1 MRGPLNHRNCGLYA
15 PDVFRA
21 WNPKRRRASLSYLRM
36 HHRVATMQVWKKTC
50 SGSTT
55 RHASTVAGAAGN
67 FRSITSVQN
76 PRVGQRPSRTCGFF
90 ASTATKVSQTGI
102 STEPV
107 MRVAGSQVRVS
118 TEGTWPG
125 EGRPES
131 RRSDLRLGRSGS
143 PAGQPRRLEMVEQH
157 FEAQAASVSIW
168 ARSRMDKCANMH
180 TAAAQLRYWSLN
192 GASCTD

>member
-36 HHRVATMQVWKKTC
+36 HHRVATMQVCKKTC

-107 MRVAGSQVRVS
+107 MCVAGSQVRVS
-118 TEGTWPG
+118 TERTWPRLLWTSTQEKLIG
-125 EGRPES
+125 LDGVGTPS
-131 RRSDLRLGRSGS
+131 REHR
-143 PAGQPRRLEMVEQH
+143 
-157 FEAQAASVSIW
+157 
-168 ARSRMDKCANMH
+168 
-180 TAAAQLRYWSLN
+180 
-192 GASCTD
+192 